1 MDVEKRISRIER
13 VAIRVGV
20 LILVILTLLALVLD
34 KLIWLLKTVFH
45 ALSS

>member
-13 VAIRVGV
+13 VTIRVGV
-20 LILVILTLLALVLD
+20 LVLVILTLLALVLD
-34 KLIWLLKTVFH
+34 KLIWVVKTIFH